1 MLNIL
6 IATVAISLLSLVG
19 LFFFSWKHELIN
31 RLVLSL
37 VAFAAGTMLG
47 SAFLHLLP
55 EALEQSTAQTV
66 FLSLLAGFVLFFA
79 IERLLHWRHC
89 HTEDGKCPVHAFAY
103 LNLIGDALHNFMD
116 GLLIAAS
123 FVASPALGWSTAVAI
138 ATHEL
143 PQEIGDFAVLLHSGM
158 SRGRALFLNFVTAL
172 TAVLGAVLGYF
183 LISSYSLLSIIL
195 PITAG
200 GFIYI
205 ATVDLV
211 PELHKASGA
220 SAKKA
225 FGHFGLFLLGIVLMF
240 LFKKLGH

>member
-6 IATVAISLLSLVG
+6 IATVSISLLSLVG
-19 LFFFSWKHELIN
+19 LFFFSWKQDVINKLI
-31 RLVLSL
+31 LSL

-55 EALEQSTAQTV
+55 EALEQTSTQTV
-66 FLSLLAGFVLFFA
+66 FISVLGGFVIFFA

-89 HTEDGKCPVHAFAY
+89 HTEDGKCPVHVFAY
-103 LNLIGDALHNFMD
+103 LNLIGDSLHNFMD

-123 FVASPALGWSTAVAI
+123 FVANPALGWSTTIAI

-172 TAVLGAVLGYF
+172 TAVAGALIGYY
-183 LISSYSLLSIIL
+183 LLATYSIL
-195 PITAG
+195 PILLPMTAG

-211 PELHKASGA
+211 PELHRATP

-225 FGHFGLFLLGIVLMF
+225 LGHFSLFILGIVLMF
-240 LFKKLGH
+240 LFKKFGH